1 MSAYGLTII
10 LDNMFDYIDRN
21 PIRFY
26 EGDES
31 RVVVETER
39 HDVSIFKS
47 QYERAIDILGDFLET
62 DPNVELT
69 VPNIVAF
76 CGDRGEG
83 KTSCMLS
90 TAKLAQ
96 SIYGEDAFDVLEPID
111 PSFFD
116 ERHNIIELVLGQLYS
131 KFIEKRRYDKHDELL
146 TAFNSVKGCLTV
158 LMDGT
163 DNIYDAIEELDELGN
178 GMTLQ
183 KLIRELLTLYL
194 DCVNKE
200 KLVIVIDDM
209 DYNWRRA
216 YEMTQMIAK
225 YLCHPQCIMMM
236 SVSIGQ
242 MVEVIETSFKNTQGL
257 VRVPTNLYEVAYK
270 YVEKLIPLQYRV
282 EMPHVYD
289 LCDRGLEIYKRR
301 DDETPI
307 KQYDT
312 IKEGIVNEIFIKT
325 RYLFYNYRD
334 GVSPIV
340 PRNLRML
347 RQLLGILLKMEV
359 YHKDSGDEIE
369 RDRSRQNKLQFQS
382 YFFTNWTRQLNA
394 KNRAFVDTLMR
405 IQDLSQMNKLV
416 VGYMKDFLPESNI
429 TMFVDIIKPANYS
442 YNISIGDVFTL
453 LNYIERNPRED
464 NDRLMVFFLKS
475 YYSMLL
481 YHYYDEITVNTN
493 VLHTDKEKGGI
504 YRTESWFKNTNKLQ
518 RFVNGAY
525 FQYNHGELLKGKH
538 DGKELD
544 CDQFAVD
551 SYIPTE
557 LLNKVKMLIL
567 KKDNELTK
575 EDKEIILRAE
585 LFILMVSWG
594 SEREIGPDQ
603 KKQRDFPQPHHLL
616 SFNQYT
622 KTFMFDILAPFC
634 NLVNPQFAYNRF
646 KALTGNLYQYAYEH
660 EWTLLGQML
669 SAVVEGDS
677 IQTMTYR
684 EMRLASDAIIRNAE
698 VLTSVKEKILS
709 LASTGGDAMNMT
721 VMIANLY
728 DKIRNSEMETYP
740 TAPEESPYTINF
752 RFLKPISKTLRE
764 TDASAFYTMLM
775 SLQISRVTN
784 VGTNI
789 STEPLF

>member
-1 MSAYGLTII
+1 
-10 LDNMFDYIDRN
+10 MFDFIEQT
-21 PIRFY
+21 PIKFY

-31 RVVVETER
+31 RVVKEIEKYES
-39 HDVSIFKS
+39 SIFKS
-47 QYERAIDILGDFLET
+47 QYERAIDILGDFLEA
-62 DPNVELT
+62 DKNVELT

-83 KTSCMLS
+83 KTSCMQS
-90 TAKLAQ
+90 TAGMLKDVF
-96 SIYGEDAFDVLEPID
+96 GEDAFDILDPID

-116 ERHNIIELVLGQLYS
+116 ARHNILELVLGQLYS
-131 KFIEKRRYDKHDELL
+131 KFTANGKYAKHDELL
-146 TAFNSVKGCLTV
+146 MAFNRVKGCLTA

-163 DNIYDAIEELDELGN
+163 DNIYDAIEELDELSN

-183 KLIRELLTLYL
+183 TLIRELLELYL
-194 DCVNKE
+194 DNANKE

-216 YEMTQMIAK
+216 YEMTQMISK
-225 YLCHPQCIMMM
+225 YLCHHECILMI

-242 MVEVIETSFKNTQGL
+242 MVEVVETSFKNALGPVSTSS
-257 VRVPTNLYEVAYK
+257 NLYEVAYK

-289 LCDRGLEIYKRR
+289 LCNRSLEIYKRR
-301 DDETPI
+301 GDENPE
-307 KQYDT
+307 KHYDT

-347 RQLLGILLKMEV
+347 RQLLGTLLKMEV
-359 YHKDSGDEIE
+359 YVKDSQDPIE

-382 YFFTNWTRQLNA
+382 YFFSNWTRQLNS

-405 IQDLSQMNKLV
+405 IQDLSQVNKLV
-416 VGYMKDFLPESNI
+416 VGYMKDFLPKSNI
-429 TMFVDIIKPANYS
+429 EMFADIIKPTNYS

-453 LNYIERNPRED
+453 LNYIERNPIDD

-481 YHYYDEITVNTN
+481 YHYYDEITENED
-493 VLHTDKEKGGI
+493 VLHSDEEKGGI
-504 YRTESWFKNTNKLQ
+504 YRTESWFKGTNKLQ
-518 RFVNGAY
+518 RFVNGSY
-525 FQYNHGELLKGKH
+525 FQYNHGELLKGKY
-538 DGKELD
+538 DKLDLD

-551 SYIPTE
+551 SHLPVE
-557 LLNKVKMLIL
+557 LLERVKTAIGRPDSEL
-567 KKDNELTK
+567 KE
-575 EDKEIILRAE
+575 EDKAAIRMAE

-594 SEREIGPDQ
+594 SDREIGTDQ

-616 SFNQYT
+616 SFNNQT
-622 KTFMFDILAPFC
+622 KSFMFDILAPFC
-634 NLVNPQFAYNRF
+634 NLINPEFAYHRF
-646 KALTGNLYQYAYEH
+646 KDLTGDLYEYAIGH
-660 EWTLLGQML
+660 DWTLLNQMM
-669 SAVVEGDS
+669 AIVVENDS
-677 IQTMTYR
+677 DKSRTHQ

-709 LASTGGDAMNMT
+709 LASTGGDANEMT
-721 VMIANLY
+721 TMIADFY
-728 DKIRNSEMETYP
+728 DKIRDSEMETYP
-740 TAPEESPYTINF
+740 TAPDEDPYTINF
-752 RFLKPISKTLRE
+752 RFLRPIGKALRE
-764 TDASAFYTMLM
+764 TKGSDFFSLLM
-775 SLQISRVTN
+775 SLQVRRAMNI
-784 VGTNI
+784 GTDM
-789 STEPLF
+789 SLEPLF